1 MRPVAQIEASQQQH
15 IELSKQLQGVQVTLH
30 NPPGYCHDAM
40 IVSDLRFGP
49 QMLYVLFLVQNSQ
62 CPHLPMH
69 PGTQQGAV
77 TREKGLSKD

>member
-15 IELSKQLQGVQVTLH
+15 IELSKQLQD
-30 NPPGYCHDAM
+30 CHDAM

-69 PGTQQGAV
+69 PGSYSV
-77 TREKGLSKD
+77 LLSI